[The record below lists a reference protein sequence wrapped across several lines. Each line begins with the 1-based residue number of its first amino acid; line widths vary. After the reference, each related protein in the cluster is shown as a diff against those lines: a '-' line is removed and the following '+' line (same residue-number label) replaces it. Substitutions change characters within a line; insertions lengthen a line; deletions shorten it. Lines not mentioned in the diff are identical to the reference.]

1 MAKMKLRTDKSYEAM
16 YEDDDAME
24 MSESSD
30 SESEYEPTPE
40 KSEQEEI
47 FIAGL
52 PKSYLQEAWFF
63 WKSAQN
69 KPRRKFESVKKAF
82 KRLTSVRQL
91 EHYQALIEKE
101 EQEQNAV
108 KMINDVCHD
117 RFLKHYN
124 SGKIVRGKLVQ
135 KWALEIRDQM
145 YPNLKFNASKKWLS
159 HWQQEKGVSL
169 RQVSNWVTQKSVKD
183 QDKINMSVDQLVRNV
198 RRQIR
203 LNSLSHSQV
212 FNIDQSGIE
221 RECHQ
226 GITLAPKGTKKVIMT
241 VQSKNATSHSSTV
254 MPVVG
259 ADGHIMPV
267 MFLQIAEPTGHFPK
281 FKPVF
286 QAPNLYTTCGK
297 SHIMTVKTLQ
307 EFMEHVYFQPAMPD
321 VSLMICDSWAAFNN
335 HERMQEMVPEGKRL
349 LIEQI
354 PPSAT
359 CIAQPLDLY
368 FFRQFKD
375 FVKELSDLLTN
386 LEHES
391 LDIKLSDRDNIIKLM
406 SLTHFQFSAPI
417 FKEMCKMGFYKADFI
432 DDHPEPYQTPLQFC
446 FPQKLPLVCD
456 NVICGW
462 DDGCL
467 KPIIMCAHCCKRLC
481 LKCFFI
487 QFHYCTTLN

>member
-1 MAKMKLRTDKSYEAM
+1 MAKMKLRTDMSYEAM
-16 YEDDDAME
+16 FSDDDAMDV
-24 MSESSD
+24 SESSD

-40 KSEQEEI
+40 KTEKEDI
-47 FIAGL
+47 FVAGL

-63 WKSAQN
+63 WKSSKN

-82 KRLTSVRQL
+82 KRVTSVRQL
-91 EHYQALIEKE
+91 ERYQAHIDKE
-101 EQEQNAV
+101 THDQNAIA
-108 KMINDVCHD
+108 MINDACHD
-117 RFLKHYN
+117 RFLKFFN
-124 SGKIVRGKLVQ
+124 SGKVVRGKTVRR
-135 KWALEIRDQM
+135 WASEIRDKM
-145 YPNLKFNASKKWLS
+145 YPDLKFAASKMWLS

-169 RQVSNWVTQKSVKD
+169 RQISNWVTQKSVKD

-198 RRQIR
+198 KRQIR

-226 GITLAPKGTKKVIMT
+226 GITLAPKGIKKVIMT
-241 VQSKNATSHSSTV
+241 VQSKTATTHSSTI
-254 MPVVG
+254 MPVVS
-259 ADGHIMPV
+259 ADGHIMPI
-267 MFLQIAEPTGHFPK
+267 MFLQLAESTGQFPR

-286 QAPNLYTTCGK
+286 AAPNLYVTCGK
-297 SHIMTVKTLQ
+297 SHIMTVKTLH
-307 EFMEHVYFQPAMPD
+307 EFMKHVYFQTAMPD
-321 VSLMICDSWAAFNN
+321 VSLMICDSWSAFNN
-335 HERMQEMVPEGKRL
+335 HERLQEMVPEGKTL

-368 FFRQFKD
+368 YFRQFKD

-386 LEHES
+386 PDHES
-391 LDIKLSDRDNIIKLM
+391 LNVSLNDRDNIIKLM
-406 SLTHFQFSAPI
+406 SLSHFQFSAPV
-417 FKEMCKMGFYKADFI
+417 FREMCKMGFYKADFI
-432 DDHPEPYQTPLQFC
+432 AEHPEPYQTPLQFC
-446 FPQKLPLVCD
+446 FPQRFPEVCD

-467 KPIIMCAHCCKRLC
+467 QPCIMCAHCCKRLC
-481 LKCFFI
+481 VKCFFV